1 MIFHLSWIYWY
12 KNVNPDSSVLC
23 FALRSSQ
30 TEWYNIRDS
39 PLEFRVSFGGPTI
52 DLDSSLSS
60 WLVQRSHLLHWRLH
74 CIWTIRLYFSNS
86 DVYSSFMNYYSL
98 SIPLHYIT
106 LWSVIDL
113 FIVYFMFCQILI
125 NNSVFLII
133 QVGYVWFYY
142 RFEWSKIAGRY
153 SWYQSFGSRQN
164 LAYMVNLFTESL
176 SLELNLFLSTRFPS
190 NFGITVDR

>member
-1 MIFHLSWIYWY
+1 MVIPLLVFQLIFHLSRIYWY

-23 FALRSSQ
+23 FSLRSGQ
-30 TEWYNIRDS
+30 TDLYIIWDS
-39 PLEFRVSFGGPTI
+39 PLESGASFGNPTI
-52 DLDSSLSS
+52 DSDSSLSS

-98 SIPLHYIT
+98 SIPLQYIT

-113 FIVYFMFCQILI
+113 LTIFFKFCQILI
-125 NNSVFLII
+125 NNSVFWII
-133 QVGYVWFYY
+133 QVRYVWFYC

-153 SWYQSFGSRQN
+153 TACDIN
-164 LAYMVNLFTESL
+164 LW
-176 SLELNLFLSTRFPS
+176 R
-190 NFGITVDR
+190 